1 MSRLDKFFL
10 SDQKNKP
17 IFPAFKMVHSPKTFL
32 KNLFE
37 MLITLKVPNGLPR
50 GVCDNLCGKQSLFVL
65 HRHVQ

>member
-17 IFPAFKMVHSPKTFL
+17 IFPPLKWFTPFKTFL

-50 GVCDNLCGKQSLFVL
+50 GVCDNLCGKQSLLML